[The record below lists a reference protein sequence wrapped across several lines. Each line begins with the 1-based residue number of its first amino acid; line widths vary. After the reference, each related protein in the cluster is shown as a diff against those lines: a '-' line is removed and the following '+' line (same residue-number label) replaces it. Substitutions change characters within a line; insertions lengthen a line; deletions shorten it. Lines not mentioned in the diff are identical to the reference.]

1 MCMSRP
7 GRVIQ
12 VREGLAEVESAGR
25 RAWFNSLMV
34 PEAKAGDW
42 VLTHTGLVL
51 SVVTREDADAV
62 EALMAEVDQAIAGEF
77 AT

>member
-1 MCMSRP
+1 MCVSRP

-12 VREGLAEVESAGR
+12 VHDGLAEVESAGR

-34 PEAKAGDW
+34 PEAKVGDW

-51 SVVTREDADAV
+51 SVVTPEDVVAV
-62 EALMAEVDQAIAGEF
+62 EALMVEVDRARAAESP
-77 AT
+77 T